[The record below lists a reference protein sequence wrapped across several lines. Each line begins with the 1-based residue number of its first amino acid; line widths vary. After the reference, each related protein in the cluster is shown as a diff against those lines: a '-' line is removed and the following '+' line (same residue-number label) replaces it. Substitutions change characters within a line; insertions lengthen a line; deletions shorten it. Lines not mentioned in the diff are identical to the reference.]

1 MNKNSSK
8 TTKQQLI
15 VLLPYLFVAVLV
27 AKTAHVYNMV
37 STNNLMFL
45 LENTSL
51 IISPLYWFN
60 IKELG
65 IGLIGGAFVY
75 VAKLAFAPQKKNFK
89 NGGEYGVARW
99 GNAGDIAPYIDK
111 NPYHNIILS
120 KTERLSMEGRMASME
135 YNRNKNVIVIGGSG
149 SGKTYSY
156 VTPNLLQLDCSYIVT
171 DPKGTII
178 NNVGW
183 LMKKAGYKIK
193 VLNTIDFGKSMHYNP
208 FTYIQDEKDIL
219 KCCNALFTALKA
231 EDAGSGADPFWDD
244 AARLYLV
251 ALFAYIWYE
260 APPEEQNIGTF
271 LEFHDAYE
279 VREDDEEFKNAI
291 DLMFE
296 ELEEKSEQG
305 SRHFAVRQYK
315 EFKKAAGKT
324 TKSILITVSAKFSV
338 FNIDVVRQTMMDDE
352 MELEL
357 LGQRKQ
363 ILFVIVSDTDRT
375 FNFIP
380 NLLYKQ
386 TFDTLCFTAD
396 NKFGGRLPVHVRG
409 IFDEFANL
417 GKINDFQILIS
428 TIRSREISAEII
440 LQSKNQLKSVYK
452 DDADTI
458 EDNCDTSIFLGGKGK
473 TTLEDLEKNLGE
485 ETVDLF
491 NESDTRGMS
500 PSKGVNYN
508 KIGRKLMSVFEL
520 NIMPRSK
527 CIVQVSGVPPFYSD
541 KYPTG
546 QHPRYKYLADS
557 DKRYYFDVKK
567 YIKEYREK
575 KNKPQMVKFTKDTQI
590 KVYS

>member
-1 MNKNSSK
+1 
-8 TTKQQLI
+8 
-15 VLLPYLFVAVLV
+15 
-27 AKTAHVYNMV
+27 
-37 STNNLMFL
+37 
-45 LENTSL
+45 
-51 IISPLYWFN
+51 
-60 IKELG
+60 
-65 IGLIGGAFVY
+65 
-75 VAKLAFAPQKKNFK
+75 
-89 NGGEYGVARW
+89 
-99 GNAGDIAPYIDK
+99 
-111 NPYHNIILS
+111 
-120 KTERLSMEGRMASME
+120 
-135 YNRNKNVIVIGGSG
+135 
-149 SGKTYSY
+149 
-156 VTPNLLQLDCSYIVT
+156 
-171 DPKGTII
+171 
-178 NNVGW
+178 
-183 LMKKAGYKIK
+183 
-193 VLNTIDFGKSMHYNP
+193 
-208 FTYIQDEKDIL
+208 
-219 KCCNALFTALKA
+219 
-231 EDAGSGADPFWDD
+231 
-244 AARLYLV
+244 
-251 ALFAYIWYE
+251 
-260 APPEEQNIGTF
+260 
-271 LEFHDAYE
+271 
-279 VREDDEEFKNAI
+279 
-291 DLMFE
+291 
-296 ELEEKSEQG
+296 
-305 SRHFAVRQYK
+305 
-315 EFKKAAGKT
+315 
-324 TKSILITVSAKFSV
+324 
-338 FNIDVVRQTMMDDE
+338 
-352 MELEL
+352 MELEQ

-541 KYPTG
+541 KYPTKE
-546 QHPRYKYLADS
+546 HPRYKYLADS
-557 DKRYYFDVKK
+557 DEKYYFDVKD
-567 YIKEYREK
+567 YIKDYRREK
-575 KNKPQMVKFTKDTQI
+575 SKPKTVKFKKNTQI